1 EKVPLLLLAAAI
13 SVATIFAQEPAMKTA
28 EHWPLSWRVENAVVT
43 VWVYLRQMVW
53 PVHLAIFYP
62 HPRGTLTLWVVG
74 LSLVGLLAVT
84 IAVLFARKTYPY
96 LMTGWLWYLGM
107 LVPVIGLVQVGA
119 QAHADRYTYLPQI
132 GIYLMLSWGVNDLT
146 APWRRQKSVL
156 SVAAAL
162 V

>member
-1 EKVPLLLLAAAI
+1 
-13 SVATIFAQEPAMKTA
+13 
-28 EHWPLSWRVENAVVT
+28 
-43 VWVYLRQMVW
+43 MVW

-62 HPRGTLTLWVVG
+62 HPKNTLALWVVG

-84 IAVLFARKTYPY
+84 IAVLLARKTYPY

-132 GIYLMLSWGVNDLT
+132 GIYLAVAWGAADVL
-146 APWRRQKSVL
+146 AAFRYRREIC
-156 SVAAAL
+156 AIAM
-162 V
+162 